1 MPYLRKNSIFLTV
14 TSFVILTHLTCST
27 AVAETNWVQRFLDRY
42 HVPRAPASTGASV
55 LGSLGAVVQNGA
67 ISLTTEDIVR
77 SAAKRTSG

>member
-1 MPYLRKNSIFLTV
+1 MPYLRENSIFLTV
-14 TSFVILTHLTCST
+14 ISFVFLTLMCST

-42 HVPRAPASTGASV
+42 HVPQAPAATGPSV
-55 LGSLGAVVQNGA
+55 PGSLGAVVQNGA